1 MTGAVVGRRTPTY
14 ARVDKPREAQTYPGR
29 LLLMPIR
36 LHKLLGRRCDAADG
50 LAADGLAAGGPF
62 AVRMWCCIKFNRQL
76 TSNLAGSALRK
87 CWWA

>member
-1 MTGAVVGRRTPTY
+1 MTGAVVGRWTPTY

-29 LLLMPIR
+29 LLLMPTR

-50 LAADGLAAGGPF
+50 LAAGGPF
-62 AVRMWCCIKFNRQL
+62 AVRMRCCIKFNRQL